1 MLRVNSRVM
10 SPQSPVSFS
19 SSFPPPLPLPTSS
32 LLSYIRSRF
41 RPRSDAAR
49 TRLARLAASIPTD
62 PLDHGRSCSLEF
74 ENTAISVTAPAAA
87 LCVHT
92 YVYLVLHPVPTA
104 PSSLPSSL
112 KRAIDRDV
120 VCPSAVFYRADCSR
134 IGDVLSPRSW
144 EGTYS

>member
-19 SSFPPPLPLPTSS
+19 SSFPPSPPPSS
-32 LLSYIRSRF
+32 LHPLSFLIYV
-41 RPRSDAAR
+41 
-49 TRLARLAASIPTD
+49 LAFVHEAMLRALGSLDSIPTD